1 MSRAVAA
8 LFFSAAAATLA
19 EDSAPL
25 QPWGDRPTPP
35 LSTRAL
41 DGRNVDLKDLRGRV
55 VLVNFW
61 ATWCGPCKDELPS
74 LLKLKQK
81 LAGRPF
87 ELVAVNDGEAPE
99 TITRYLE
106 RSKLPLPVWIGPQDS
121 ISTGWNVRGL
131 PMTFLVDSR
140 GRVRYWVYGERNWHE
155 GESLKLIE
163 SLIAEA
169 PRA

>member
-1 MSRAVAA
+1 VRRTAAA
-8 LFFSAAAATLA
+8 LVLCAAAAALA
-19 EDSAPL
+19 DEPAPL
-25 QPWGDRPTPP
+25 QPWGDRPTPA
-35 LSTRAL
+35 LATKAL
-41 DGRNVDLKDLRGRV
+41 DGRNVDLKDLHGRV

-74 LLKLKQK
+74 LVKLKEK

-99 TITRYLE
+99 KISRYLE
-106 RSKLPLPVWIGPQDS
+106 RAKLKLPVWLGPEDS

-131 PMTFLVDSR
+131 PMTFIIDAQ
-140 GRVRYWVYGERNWHE
+140 GRVRYWAYGERDWSE
-155 GESLKLIE
+155 GESLKVIE
-163 SLIAEA
+163 SLVAEA